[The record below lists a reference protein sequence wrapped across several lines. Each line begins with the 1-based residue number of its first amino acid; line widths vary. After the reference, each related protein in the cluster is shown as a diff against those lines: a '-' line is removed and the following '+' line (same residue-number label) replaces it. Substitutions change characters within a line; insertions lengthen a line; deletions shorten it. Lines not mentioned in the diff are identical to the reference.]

1 VNIIW
6 DEKKN
11 KKLIAERGLS
21 FELVSELILEKEY
34 IAVLE
39 NAAREGQ
46 YIFLVPI
53 DGYIHVVPFVID
65 EDDNIILKTIY
76 PSRKFHNLYGA
87 KGHEKNTR

>member
-34 IAVLE
+34 VAVLE
-39 NAAREGQ
+39 NTAREGQ
-46 YIFLVPI
+46 YIFLIPI
-53 DGYIHVVPFVID
+53 DEYIHVVPFVID

-87 KGHEKNTR
+87 KSHEKDTR